1 MHKWEQRI
9 GGIKSVSHRLMK
21 VIVVELGH
29 FEDMIT
35 SMAKKKD
42 YARVGLNNNSTLI
55 NFSGSKAKTKNA
67 EIIIKGKFSEG
78 FEEGW

>member
-1 MHKWEQRI
+1 MHRWEQNI

-21 VIVVELGH
+21 LIVVEFGH

-42 YARVGLNNNSTLI
+42 CARVGLTKNSILV
-55 NFSGSKAKTKNA
+55 NFSGLKAKTKNA
-67 EIIIKGKFSEG
+67 EIIIKGKF
-78 FEEGW
+78 